1 MYHLS
6 LFTSLGWGRGF
17 LGGATCPPGQGEAT
31 SSLWNESVGNLQW
44 RTWGEAPGEV
54 PRLWERCHLL
64 PCLAEGLT
72 NPQFWLRFWGRG
84 ERTSLSSVCVC
95 VFGEENKQVGLA
107 PWIVRWSREWRCSGL
122 SGSGPGRAASNGDPG
137 AGTLAGKKVGKV
149 WYSRESPDQLKHAPH
164 LLLL

>member
-1 MYHLS
+1 MPPLT
-6 LFTSLGWGRGF
+6 LLGRRADQPSVLAQI
-17 LGGATCPPGQGEAT
+17 LGKGGKDQPLLCVCVCVCVCVQ
-31 SSLWNESVGNLQW
+31 VG
-44 RTWGEAPGEV
+44 GKGV
-54 PRLWERCHLL
+54 K
-64 PCLAEGLT
+64 
-72 NPQFWLRFWGRG
+72 
-84 ERTSLSSVCVC
+84 TSLSSVCVC

-164 LLLL
+164 LPLL

>member
-1 MYHLS
+1 M
-6 LFTSLGWGRGF
+6 FTSLGWGRGF

-31 SSLWNESVGNLQW
+31 SSLWNESLGNLQW